1 MKKIINMNIEK
12 STKVKP
18 MFYSVVLE
26 PLKIIAKEFGYN
38 LLIHGS
44 MDRDMDLVLVA
55 WQDNCVEAV
64 EVIKAFTSYLGGNII
79 DQRTASDKEPVY
91 LKAFING
98 AGRLSALINL
108 NRDNR
113 FNSYGDDQWY
123 LDISVIPKA

>member
-1 MKKIINMNIEK
+1 MKIEK

-26 PLKIIAKEFGYN
+26 PLKIIAKEYGYN

-44 MDRDMDLVLVA
+44 MDRDMDLVLIA
-55 WQDNCVEAV
+55 WNDDCVDAV
-64 EVIKAFTSYLGGNII
+64 EVIKSFTSYLGGNLI

-91 LKAFING
+91 LKPLING

-108 NRDNR
+108 NRENR
-113 FNSYGDDQWY
+113 FNNYGDDQWY